1 MSKLSQ
7 VLKQKQ
13 HFTPQQILEAN
24 IMQLN
29 LASLEKK
36 IIEEIEKNPLLEI
49 SDDGEKELSES
60 EDEEIENEFD
70 WSELV
75 SNPEE
80 YEINKASKSKS
91 EIIENTY
98 AVNQK
103 DLSDDILNQ
112 LDDINISSDEVD
124 IAIEILGNLDE
135 RGYLPI
141 EPVLIADK
149 LNSNE
154 EQVKSLVEKIK
165 MLDPPGIGSSNL
177 QECILAQLKKYYP
190 KEILAFKIIENCFED
205 FANKRYKKLTD
216 KNKCSK
222 EDVLKVIELISVLN
236 PDPAINYCSSNAEH
250 ITPDLCIEKH
260 DGEWKVIVNNTY
272 LPSLKINE
280 SYLKILSRTND
291 KEVKNFIK
299 RKADSANWFISAIEQ
314 RNKTFKQVMS
324 SIIKHQKAYFE
335 LDDRELV
342 PLILKDIAN
351 DIDMDVSTISR
362 VTKGKYVQMPW
373 GVKELKKFFSEG
385 IKMKDGKIISNIMI
399 KKLLQSII
407 NEEDK
412 MNPLNDKDITKKLNK
427 TGYLIAR
434 RTVSKYRES
443 LNISVARLRKKII

>member
-29 LASLEKK
+29 LASLEQK

-49 SDDGEKELSES
+49 SDDSEKELPENT
-60 EDEEIENEFD
+60 DEEEDEFD

-75 SNPEE
+75 SDPEE

-98 AVNQK
+98 SVNQR
-103 DLSDDILNQ
+103 DLSDDILDQ
-112 LDDINISSDEVD
+112 LDDIDVSIEEMDV
-124 IAIEILGNLDE
+124 AVEILGNLDE
-135 RGYLPI
+135 RGYLTI

-149 LNSNE
+149 LNFNE
-154 EQVKSLVEKIK
+154 DQVKSLIEKIK

-177 QECILAQLKKYYP
+177 QECILSQLKKYYP
-190 KEILAFKIIENCFED
+190 KEMLAFKIIEHCFED
-205 FANKRYKKLTD
+205 FANKRYKKLID

-222 EDVLKVIELISVLN
+222 EDVLKVIDLISVLN
-236 PDPAINYCSSNAEH
+236 PNPATNYCLSNVEH
-250 ITPDLCIEKH
+250 ITPDLYIEKL
-260 DGEWKVIVNNTY
+260 DGEWKVIINSAY

-280 SYLKILSRTND
+280 SYMKMLSGTND

-299 RKADSANWFISAIEQ
+299 RKADSANWFISAIDQ
-314 RNKTFKQVMS
+314 RNKTFKQVMI

-335 LDDRELV
+335 SDDRELV

-351 DIDMDVSTISR
+351 DIKMDVSTISR

-385 IKMKDGKIISNIMI
+385 IKMKDGKIISNITI

-407 NEEDK
+407 NEENK
-412 MNPLNDKDITKKLNK
+412 LNPLNDDDITKKLNK
-427 TGYLIAR
+427 RGYLIAR

-443 LNISVARLRKKII
+443 LNIPVARLRKKII